1 MSIRHRL
8 RLMLLFLP
16 FFTLFAQEETTQR
29 FVNYRSGY
37 NPDTLALQ
45 IQLDRLNLSCNCVDG
60 CWGARTEI
68 ALMAWQLING
78 KEATGI
84 PTAEILDE
92 LGGTTNLFTTYTIT
106 EKDAKAVIPR
116 IPEDWEERAGLSSMA
131 YTSLQEMMAEKGHTS
146 FRCVMRLNPS
156 VAWPNPPVGTQVLL
170 PDCTCTIPKKRLKAD
185 CMRISLSRMEIT
197 VFDAEG
203 KLFALFPCSIARD
216 KAQRP
221 EGELAVKNVAVNPTY
236 LYDPQL
242 FYPGSAKRSKLT
254 IPAGPNNPV
263 GVAWVGLTRQGFGI
277 HGTPEPERIG
287 QAASHGCFRLA
298 NWNAEKLAKMVSI
311 GTPMLVEE

>member
-1 MSIRHRL
+1 MKIGL
-8 RLMLLFLP
+8 NTTILLFVFP
-16 FFTLFAQEETTQR
+16 FTLLFAQEEPPR

-37 NPDTLALQ
+37 HDDTLALQ
-45 IQLDRLNLSCNCVDG
+45 ILLDRQNLSCNCIDG

-78 KEATGI
+78 KEPTGI
-84 PTAEILDE
+84 PTAEILRE

-106 EKDAKAVIPR
+106 EKDKGKVIPAIPTAWEEKAV
-116 IPEDWEERAGLSSMA
+116 LTSMA
-131 YTSLQEMMAEKGHTS
+131 FTSLQEMMAEKGHTS
-146 FRCVMRLNPS
+146 LRCVQRLNPAA
-156 VAWPNPPVGTQVLL
+156 AWPNPPIGTQVLL
-170 PDCTCTIPKKRLKAD
+170 PDITCTIPKKRLKAD

-203 KLFALFPCSIARD
+203 KLFALFPCSIAKD

-221 EGELAVKNVAVNPTY
+221 EGELSVKNVAIDPTY

-242 FYPGSAKRSKLT
+242 FFPGSAKRTKLT

-277 HGTPEPERIG
+277 HGTPEPELIG

-298 NWNAEKLAKMVSI
+298 NWNAAKLAKMVSI